1 MKRVLLSVVGL
12 ISLGM
17 VCAQE
22 STSISV
28 WEGDS
33 LAGTYNLYNVDSL
46 TFHKNVGTMKV
57 WEKNAKAVEYSQ
69 SEVDSITLF
78 SPKIENT
85 NKLSYEEL
93 DAIFDP
99 IEIPTDGYKSRVKSN
114 FNPLMSHAF
123 GADPFAMVYDGR
135 IYVYMSDDHKTYN
148 SDGSLKEGDYSDI
161 KNIRIISSDDMAN
174 WTDHG
179 AQPIAG
185 RSRYEEDEHYGW
197 KNNNANWANNSWA
210 PAAAYKII
218 NGKAKFF
225 LYFADNG
232 SGIGVMTSSTPY
244 GPWTDPIK
252 RQLISRSTPNCG
264 DVTWLFDPAV
274 FVDDDGKAYL
284 YFGGGVPDGKDANP
298 GTARAVQLG
307 DDMISIVGT
316 PVKLNPPYLF
326 EDSGIN
332 KIGGKYLYSYCSN
345 WAQNSN
351 PGVAKIAYMKS
362 DNPLGPFT
370 YVGAFFDNPG
380 GASWA
385 GGGGNN
391 HHAVCE
397 FNGKYYIF
405 YHTRALKGAMGIT
418 GGAELR
424 SACVSELSVDT
435 VNAKFNYLSASQ
447 ITAKGVKQLKN
458 LDPFKKTE
466 GETMAWT
473 NSIQTELTIN
483 KWTKKCTV
491 TAYATEPGAWIGLSN
506 VDFKNGPEYFT
517 AKVSGKGILKVC
529 SSYPGTGPVLCYVE
543 LPGEGKTKEVTVPLQ
558 KSVTGVKKL
567 FFVFSEANGSID
579 YWQFY

>member
-1 MKRVLLSVVGL
+1 MKKSILSCFVLLASIVAG
-12 ISLGM
+12 
-17 VCAQE
+17 AQE
-22 STSISV
+22 SSSISV

-33 LAGTYNLYNVDSL
+33 LTDTYNLYNIDSL
-46 TFHKNVGTMKV
+46 TFYKSAGTMKV
-57 WEKNAKAVEYSQ
+57 WSKGIEPKEYSQ
-69 SEVDSITLF
+69 KEVDSITLF
-78 SPKIENT
+78 TPIVENT
-85 NKLSYEEL
+85 NTMQYEEHK
-93 DAIFDP
+93 AIFESVD
-99 IEIPTDGYKSRVKSN
+99 IETDGYKSRVKEN
-114 FNPLMSHAF
+114 LNPLMSHAF

-148 SDGSLKEGDYSDI
+148 ADGTLKEGDYSDI

-185 RSRYEEDEHYGW
+185 RSRSESDEHYNW
-197 KNNNANWANNSWA
+197 KNYNANWANNSWA
-210 PAAAYKII
+210 PTAAHKVID
-218 NGKAKFF
+218 GKDKFF
-225 LYFADNG
+225 LYFADNA
-232 SGIGVMTSSTPY
+232 SGIGVMTSNTPY

-252 RQLISRSTPNCG
+252 TQLISRSTPNCG

-274 FVDDDGKAYL
+274 MVDDDGSAYL
-284 YFGGGVPDGKDANP
+284 YFGGGVPEGKEANP
-298 GTARAVQLG
+298 GTARAVKLG
-307 DDMISIVGT
+307 DDMISIAGD
-316 PVKLNPPYLF
+316 PVRINPPYLF
-326 EDSGIN
+326 EDAGIN
-332 KIGGKYLYSYCSN
+332 KVGGKYLYSYCSN
-345 WAQNSN
+345 WTNNSN

-380 GASWA
+380 NASWA

-397 FNGKYYIF
+397 FNGKYYLF

-435 VNAKFNYLSASQ
+435 VNAKFNYLSASA
-447 ITAKGVKQLKN
+447 ITAKGVTQLKN
-458 LDPFKKTE
+458 LDPYQKTE

-473 NSIQTELTIN
+473 SNIQTELTVN
-483 KWTKKCTV
+483 KWLKKSSV
-491 TAYATEPGAWIGLSN
+491 TAYATEPGGWIGLSK

-517 AKVSGKGILKVC
+517 AKVSGSGLMKVC
-529 SSYPGTGPVLCYVE
+529 ISYPGTGPVLCYVE
-543 LPGEGKTKEVTVPLQ
+543 LPGEGKTKEITVPL
-558 KSVTGVKKL
+558 SRTTTGVKKL
-567 FFVFSEANGSID
+567 FFVFSEKGGALD

>member
-1 MKRVLLSVVGL
+1 MKKSILFGIGLLASVVVG
-12 ISLGM
+12 
-17 VCAQE
+17 AQE
-22 STSISV
+22 SSSISV

-33 LAGTYNLYNVDSL
+33 VAGTYNLYNIDSL
-46 TFHKNVGTMKV
+46 TFHKNAGTMKV
-57 WEKNAKAVEYSQ
+57 WPKDAAAKEYSQ
-69 SEVDSITLF
+69 ADLDSITLF
-78 SPKIENT
+78 TPEVVTT
-85 NKLSYEEL
+85 NVKSFDEL
-93 DAIFDP
+93 DAAFELVD
-99 IEIPTDGYKSRVKSN
+99 IPTDGYKSRVKGN
-114 FNPLMSHAF
+114 LNPLMSHAF
-123 GADPFAMVYDGR
+123 GADPFAMVYGDR

-148 SDGSLKEGDYSDI
+148 ADGSLKEGDYSDI

-185 RSRYEEDEHYGW
+185 
-197 KNNNANWANNSWA
+197 KNGGTGSAAWANNSWA
-210 PAAAYKII
+210 PAAAYKVI
-218 NGKAKFF
+218 NGKTKFF

-232 SGIGVMTSSTPY
+232 SGIGVMTASTPY

-264 DVTWLFDPAV
+264 NVNWLFDPAV
-274 FVDDDGKAYL
+274 FVDDDGSAYL
-284 YFGGGVPDGKDANP
+284 YFGGGHDDDKVANP
-298 GTARAVQLG
+298 GTARAVKLG

-316 PVKLNPPYLF
+316 PVTINPPYLF

-332 KIGGKYLYSYCSN
+332 KVGGKYLYSYCSN

-362 DNPLGPFT
+362 DNPLGPFE

-447 ITAKGVKQLKN
+447 ITAKGVQQIKN
-458 LDPFKKTE
+458 LDPYKKTE

-473 NSIQTELTIN
+473 NNIQTELEIN
-483 KWTKKCTV
+483 KWTKKSNV
-491 TAYATEPGAWIGLSN
+491 TAYATAPGAWIGLSN

-517 AKVSGKGILKVC
+517 AKVSGNGVLKVC
-529 SSYPGTGPVLCYVE
+529 YSYPGTGPVLCYVE
-543 LPGEGKTKEVTVPLQ
+543 LPGEGKTKEVTIPLERY
-558 KSVTGVKKL
+558 VTGVKKL
-567 FFVFSEANGSID
+567 FFVFSEKGGTID